1 MDQKFWTR
9 QSYTDHENLIMLK
22 YTVVMPCLNEELTLE
37 RCINEAKSGAIL
49 AGAEIEIIIADN
61 GSTDNSKAIARK
73 LGCKVVEVPIKGYGA
88 ALDAGIKAATNSFIV
103 MGDSDLSYSFED
115 APKFVKSL
123 VEGADIVVGNRFEGG
138 IHPGAMPWHHKYIG
152 NPVLSLLGRLF
163 FSIPIKDFHCGLRA
177 VRKEKYIEANP
188 VTTGMEF
195 ATEMIARLANIGAT
209 FVEIPT
215 QLRRDGRD
223 RKPHLRSFPDGW
235 RHLKMMLLFSPQYFQ
250 LLPGILLSVIGVFGL
265 ASFAATGKINLLFA
279 EGSLQTALFSTVF
292 LILGTQMISASFVT
306 MAYATSKNVV
316 RFKPWDSI
324 QKVVT
329 SKSFLTFSLIIS
341 LLSFASL
348 FSIGSLWLSANFPA
362 VDPLSESRRTLPII
376 SSLIVGVQGM
386 MCSVQTRQILSK
398 FW

>member
-1 MDQKFWTR
+1 
-9 QSYTDHENLIMLK
+9 MLK

>member
-1 MDQKFWTR
+1 
-9 QSYTDHENLIMLK
+9 
-22 YTVVMPCLNEELTLE
+22 MPCLNEELTLE
-37 RCINEAKSGAIL
+37 RCINEAKSGAVL

-88 ALDAGIKAATNSFIV
+88 ALDAGIKSAANSFIV
-103 MGDSDLSYSFED
+103 MGDSDLSYAFED
-115 APKFVKSL
+115 APKFAKAIE
-123 VEGADIVVGNRFEGG
+123 EGADIAIGNRFAGG
-138 IHPGAMPWHHKYIG
+138 IQPGAMPWHHKYIG
-152 NPVLSLLGRLF
+152 NPILSLLGRVF

-265 ASFAATGKINLLFA
+265 ASFAAIGKINLFFA

-324 QKVVT
+324 QRVVT
-329 SKSFLTFSLIIS
+329 SKSFLTISLIIS